1 MQPISIGR
9 VVQYRLPER
18 YEGEQERWRPA
29 TAVNVF
35 PGTEGN
41 MANLTVML
49 DGLNDARE
57 ASDVEDLNAVG
68 TLYTHALLSV
78 GSAREGTKPGE
89 WRWPPRV

>member
-9 VVQYRLPER
+9 VVQFRLPAR
-18 YEGEQERWRPA
+18 HEGDERWRPA

-35 PGTEGN
+35 PDTEGN

-57 ASDVEDLNAVG
+57 ASDVELLNSVG

-78 GSAREGTKPGE
+78 GSSHEGAKPGE